1 MSNTDN
7 DTPKPAESGP
17 LDLAEIE
24 ARRRRVYRISS
35 DMTDELYDDLMSVI
49 EEGKRLRGEVNKLS
63 KSIHDWDNDERG
75 YEIKRF
81 NPPYPEEEK

>member
-17 LDLAEIE
+17 LDLAVIE
-24 ARRRRVYRISS
+24 ARWRRVYRISS

-81 NPPYPEEEK
+81 NPPYPEEEE